1 MRGYLS
7 VVLHAHLPF
16 VRHPEHEDFL
26 EEDWLY
32 EAISETYLPLLEV
45 FDRLAQECIPVR
57 LTMTLSPTL
66 ISMLQDE
73 LLIGRY
79 AKRLDRT
86 CELAEKETIRTRRD
100 PAFHRVACFYRD
112 RFLSLRRTFHERYR
126 RDLVGAFA
134 SLQRAGHLE
143 IITTCATHAFLP
155 LFQEQEESVRAQV
168 AVGVDHY
175 RRAFGREAKGIW
187 LPECGYFPGLE
198 RILAEHGV
206 RFFFVDTHALT
217 HGNPKPVY
225 GVYAPVYTERGVAAF
240 ARDPES
246 SQQVWSAVHGYPSDP
261 EYREFYRD
269 IGWDLDYGYVRPY
282 IQASGQR
289 KNTGLKYFRIT
300 GPTSHKEPYD
310 YERARQKAAAHAT
323 DFVSK
328 RQRQLQS
335 IFEIMSDR
343 APIIVAPYDAELFG
357 HWWFEGPA
365 FLEAVLRRSAAPE
378 STYQLATPPQFL
390 RENPEHQISTP
401 AMSSWGERGYA
412 STWLDE
418 SNDWIYRHLYRCGG
432 EMAALAS
439 DFRDPGPLERRALN
453 QAAREVL
460 LAQSSDWAFI
470 MKTGTMV
477 DYANRRTQKHVGSF
491 YRLCD
496 GLRNQAIDPGFL
508 ERLEAE
514 DNLFPELDYR
524 VYAPAD
530 RNKLK

>member
-1 MRGYLS
+1 
-7 VVLHAHLPF
+7 
-16 VRHPEHEDFL
+16 
-26 EEDWLY
+26 
-32 EAISETYLPLLEV
+32 
-45 FDRLAQECIPVR
+45 
-57 LTMTLSPTL
+57 
-66 ISMLQDE
+66 
-73 LLIGRY
+73 
-79 AKRLDRT
+79 
-86 CELAEKETIRTRRD
+86 
-100 PAFHRVACFYRD
+100 
-112 RFLSLRRTFHERYR
+112 
-126 RDLVGAFA
+126 
-134 SLQRAGHLE
+134 
-143 IITTCATHAFLP
+143 
-155 LFQEQEESVRAQV
+155 
-168 AVGVDHY
+168 
-175 RRAFGREAKGIW
+175 
-187 LPECGYFPGLE
+187 
-198 RILAEHGV
+198 
-206 RFFFVDTHALT
+206 
-217 HGNPKPVY
+217 
-225 GVYAPVYTERGVAAF
+225 
-240 ARDPES
+240 
-246 SQQVWSAVHGYPSDP
+246 
-261 EYREFYRD
+261 
-269 IGWDLDYGYVRPY
+269 
-282 IQASGQR
+282 
-289 KNTGLKYFRIT
+289 
-300 GPTSHKEPYD
+300 
-310 YERARQKAAAHAT
+310 
-323 DFVSK
+323 
-328 RQRQLQS
+328 
-335 IFEIMSDR
+335 MSDR